1 MEFIIYLLGV
11 VIFSAFYYQI
21 KAALGGWVPFMLF
34 VVAYL
39 AVVRLIG
46 YWVHRYVLRKR
57 KQRVGS
63 ER

>member
-1 MEFIIYLLGV
+1 MEFFIYLLGV
-11 VIFSAFYYQI
+11 AIFSAFYDQI
-21 KAALGGWVPFMLF
+21 KAALGGWAPFMLF

-46 YWVHRYVLRKR
+46 YRVHRHVLRKR
-57 KQRVGS
+57 KQRTGP